1 MIFLAPLIL
10 RGAFFIINYTPNK
23 YECKR
28 KTEKV
33 SITHFFKRKY
43 NKAIITS
50 LRYHNCPSNIRDS
63 VYIDFRSNNSRDE
76 IHISSSIFSY
86 NILQIYRNQYF
97 VATATEVVG
106 AELCATDTSAHSVM
120 NTTCHHD
127 AQNEKLTNPEPK

>member
-1 MIFLAPLIL
+1 MPLSTRI
-10 RGAFFIINYTPNK
+10 
-23 YECKR
+23 R
-28 KTEKV
+28 KISAT
-33 SITHFFKRKY
+33 
-43 NKAIITS
+43 
-50 LRYHNCPSNIRDS
+50 D
-63 VYIDFRSNNSRDE
+63 IDFRSNNSRDK

-106 AELCATDTSAHSVM
+106 AELFATDTSAHSVM